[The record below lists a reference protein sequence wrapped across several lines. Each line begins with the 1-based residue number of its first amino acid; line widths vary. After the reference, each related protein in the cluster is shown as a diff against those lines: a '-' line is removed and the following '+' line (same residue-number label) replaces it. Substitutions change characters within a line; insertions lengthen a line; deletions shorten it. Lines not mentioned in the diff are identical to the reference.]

1 MMMNKMNILVANGT
15 LSITI
20 QWDFIL
26 LALIRARRRRRNN
39 AGIGIYIVIGIV
51 SVVRKMVLIG
61 EREEMAN
68 TAGIGIEF
76 RAKAIS
82 GD

>member
-1 MMMNKMNILVANGT
+1 MILYLLRFCIVGT
-15 LSITI
+15 DEV
-20 QWDFIL
+20 WEK
-26 LALIRARRRRRNN
+26 RRND

-51 SVVRKMVLIG
+51 SDVRTKKMLLIG